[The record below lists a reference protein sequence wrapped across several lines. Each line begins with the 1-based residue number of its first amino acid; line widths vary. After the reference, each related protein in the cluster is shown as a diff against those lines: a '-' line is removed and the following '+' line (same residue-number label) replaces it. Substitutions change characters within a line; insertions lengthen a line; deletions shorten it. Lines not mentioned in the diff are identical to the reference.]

1 MDNSRLKELATA
13 RLQKNKQQIAK
24 CLCLV
29 SHDFFEK
36 ELYTECL
43 EFATEAYLIRKYLS
57 ADQMYGLFFNLVHSH
72 IESGFIEEAREIATH
87 YLFYCQNTCGKV
99 GIRYAESCG
108 TMATLFLYDRN
119 LDDAMTCYEMAKK
132 AMENNAAAF
141 SELLTRFIMNL
152 WGQGFYSMAVTQ
164 FKRAVLS
171 HELTKSQ
178 SLSLHWYFAER
189 FKGMKQCFRACVHLT
204 PILKSLSESDPLW
217 AKCKEQF
224 TLCWRASRN
233 LKLADSLV
241 DTDLRMCSL
250 EDCFEIH
257 ENIPRCLSCKLYYLC
272 GNHSQEIYKHALTC
286 HKYPDE
292 LPRMDLSNY
301 CRSCFKTGKLQVCA
315 GCKRVRY
322 CNAKCS
328 KKDWKRHKLFCK

>member
-1 MDNSRLKELATA
+1 MDDSLLQNLNAA
-13 RLQKNKQQIAK
+13 RLRKNKQDIAK

-29 SHDFFEK
+29 SHDSFAK

-43 EFATEAYLIRKYLS
+43 EYGTEAYAMKRYLS
-57 ADQMYGLFFNLVHSH
+57 ADELYGLLFNMTHSC
-72 IESGFIEEAREIATH
+72 IECGLLEEAGAFGTRFLVSSERT
-87 YLFYCQNTCGKV
+87 FGKI
-99 GIRYAESCG
+99 GTKYAESCA
-108 TMATLFLYDRN
+108 TMTKVLLHLGELEASIDF
-119 LDDAMTCYEMAKK
+119 CEIAKT
-132 AMENNAAAF
+132 ALGNNVEAISDLRFHFTME
-141 SELLTRFIMNL
+141 L
-152 WGQGFYSMAVTQ
+152 WEQKFHSMALTQ
-164 FKRAVLS
+164 FKRFVLS
-171 HELTKSQ
+171 QELTHSHC
-178 SLSLHWYFAER
+178 LSLHWYFAER

-204 PILKSLSESDPLW
+204 PIAQSLSESDPLW

-233 LKLADSLV
+233 LELADSLV

-257 ENIPRCLSCKLYYLC
+257 EKIPRCLSCKLYYLC

-292 LPRMDLSNY
+292 LPRMDLSTS

-328 KKDWKRHKLFCK
+328 KSDWKRHKLFCK